1 MGYLSVGFPIRKSPD
16 HSSFAAPRSL
26 SQLITS
32 FIGSWCQGIPLALFV
47 TWPFVETDEANSANP
62 AWLTP
67 CVIRSLASSFLLS
80 NQNPLTLGF
89 WFVKRT
95 KTRCSLRS
103 LFNTSQLIDS
113 PIGSLYSWIMQAHVS
128 RSFLAKNCI
137 FTHLSFEIETEKKF
151 PLLLPSHNCI
161 IITMFSFQGTWWNLL
176 ETPGGDKRDR
186 TADLLNAIQALSQ
199 LSYTPIWNYIHS
211 SSVLWNPNLDS
222 KVQWETSGGGPK
234 WTRTID
240 LTIISRVL

>member
-1 MGYLSVGFPIRKSPD
+1 MFQFRRFPSHTYLIQYGIPCGGFP
-16 HSSFAAPRSL
+16 HSEISG
-26 SQLITS
+26 SQLICSSPKLIAAYHVLHRLLMPRHSPCALYSLTFRRNWWS
-32 FIGSWCQGIPLALFV
+32 KFRKSRLAYALRDSLPCFIVSPLK
-47 TWPFVETDEANSANP
+47 S
-62 AWLTP
+62 
-67 CVIRSLASSFLLS
+67 
-80 NQNPLTLGF
+80 NPLTLGF

-161 IITMFSFQGTWWNLL
+161 IITMFSFQGTW
-176 ETPGGDKRDR
+176 
-186 TADLLNAIQALSQ
+186 LS
-199 LSYTPIWNYIHS
+199 L
-211 SSVLWNPNLDS
+211 
-222 KVQWETSGGGPK
+222 
-234 WTRTID
+234 
-240 LTIISRVL
+240 

>member
-1 MGYLSVGFPIRKSPD
+1 MFQFPGFTLHNLWIQLWIHGVTHVSFLIRRSPD
-16 HSSFAAPRSL
+16 HWLCAPTRSL

-32 FIGSWCQGIPLALFV
+32 FIGSWCQGIPLAHFIA
-47 TWPFVETDEANSANP
+47 WPFVEIDEANSANP

-113 PIGSLYSWIMQAHVS
+113 PIGSLLVELC
-128 RSFLAKNCI
+128 RL
-137 FTHLSFEIETEKKF
+137 
-151 PLLLPSHNCI
+151 
-161 IITMFSFQGTWWNLL
+161 MFQEVF
-176 ETPGGDKRDR
+176 
-186 TADLLNAIQALSQ
+186 
-199 LSYTPIWNYIHS
+199 
-211 SSVLWNPNLDS
+211 
-222 KVQWETSGGGPK
+222 
-234 WTRTID
+234 
-240 LTIISRVL
+240 